1 MGLEKEEKEKVVG
14 TLPTLEGNETQR
26 KEAKSKKDGN

>member
-1 MGLEKEEKEKVVG
+1 MGLEKEEEKVVG